1 MKINRYLAL
10 IIALIIIQAGAAQAQ
25 ITNTTSTEFA
35 VLDTVSEPSG
45 LMVGTE
51 PYYMADNRVL
61 ATRSPVTVVATWST
75 NATAD
80 SAWSYTRNQRR
91 EWVVTLTTWN
101 SADST
106 LIFTINEYQSS
117 DRTLL
122 ATYTQ
127 AVDYGYC
134 GGSAHCVP
142 DFGGTALGL
151 NLSLANYAT
160 ILTSTGWS
168 WHLYL
173 WDIGQIPISRLTII
187 PAWSDTIGSDAD
199 TVYSPAVWGGYR
211 WMNLGFKGITSSM
224 GDDGNN
230 WIGFGQQRKFDDEW
244 YEIEVISDS
253 FRIPLTIGRDTT
265 FAHPVAD
272 SIRFPIWG
280 NGSTTNFYL
289 ESLKFRG
296 RN

>member
-10 IIALIIIQAGAAQAQ
+10 IIALIAILTGGAQAQ
-25 ITNTTSTEFA
+25 ITNATSTDFA
-35 VLDTVSEPSG
+35 VLDTVSEPIG

-61 ATRSPVTVVATWST
+61 ATRSPVAVVAAWST

-80 SAWSYTRNQRR
+80 SAWSYTRGQRR
-91 EWVVTLTTWN
+91 EWIVTLTTWN

-127 AVDYGYC
+127 AVDYGYYS
-134 GGSAHCVP
+134 GSAHCVA
-142 DFGGTALGL
+142 DFGGMALGL

-160 ILTSTGWS
+160 ILISTGWS

-173 WDIGQIPISRLTII
+173 WDIDQVALSRLTII
-187 PAWSDTIGSDAD
+187 PEWSDTLADDGDTTYSD
-199 TVYSPAVWGGYR
+199 AVWGGWR
-211 WMNLGFKGITSSM
+211 WINLGFKGVSSSM

-230 WIGFGQQRKFDDEW
+230 WIGFGQQRKIDGEW

-253 FRIPLTIGRDTT
+253 FRIPLTIARDTT
-265 FAHPVAD
+265 FTHPVAD
-272 SIRFPIWG
+272 SLRMVIWG
-280 NGSTTNFYL
+280 KTTNFYL
-289 ESLKFRG
+289 EFLKLMG